1 MNQIKVSVKIKP
13 VEDDAIEVLSDGVC
27 RVEKV
32 SYLFDSVSPGTVNNR
47 QFFAQNVEAQLQQL
61 LQGYN
66 VCVLCYGFTGSGK
79 TFTMFGSGSSE
90 VNPQPGISYLAVEN
104 LIGDATLISMSL
116 CVVEV
121 YLDKVYDLINP
132 ANDGVRV
139 TGEGLQG
146 ATPIDIN
153 TVMQFRRV
161 LSKAVGYRQSGSTT
175 ANSTSSR
182 SHCVVIVTVRCRN
195 PETQQ
200 ESEGELYL
208 VDLAGCE
215 RLDERSIG
223 DRVTLRESQSINRSV
238 FAINNVVMAC
248 SQGKS
253 FVPYRNSKI
262 TMILRNAFGG
272 NSLTQ
277 VIVCC
282 DGSKATDSS
291 NSLRFG
297 SRCKLINNDAL
308 ANIEEEDPRDIIIME
323 LREQIEDLRR
333 QLALIGDVP
342 SPTGSPKA
350 RIDDT
355 PRTRES
361 WNKARNSELTEIR
374 GAINSMKCLEEGPP
388 AAPVIA
394 VGDDFCC

>member
-161 LSKAVGYRQSGSTT
+161 LSKAVGYRQCGSTT

-350 RIDDT
+350 
-355 PRTRES
+355 S
-361 WNKARNSELTEIR
+361 AC
-374 GAINSMKCLEEGPP
+374 GASASSGVNIPP
-388 AAPVIA
+388 APSPPA
-394 VGDDFCC
+394 CCWRPCFSPLA

>member
-13 VEDDAIEVLSDGVC
+13 VEDDAIEILADGVC

-32 SYLFDSVSPGTVNNR
+32 SYIFDSVSPGTLSN
-47 QFFAQNVEAQLQQL
+47 QEFFAKNIEQQLQQL
-61 LQGYN
+61 LEGYN

-79 TFTMFGSGSSE
+79 TYTMFGTQQESG
-90 VNPQPGISYLAVEN
+90 IAFLAVEN
-104 LIGDATLISMSL
+104 LIGAVTLTSMTL
-116 CVVEV
+116 RVVEV
-121 YLDKVYDLINP
+121 YLDKVYDLISGDNT
-132 ANDGVRV
+132 AVRV

-146 ATPIDIN
+146 ATHLEIN
-153 TVMQFRRV
+153 TVLQFRRV
-161 LSKAVGYRQSGSTT
+161 LSKAVGYRQSGSTA

-182 SHCVVIVTVRCRN
+182 SHCVAIVTVRCRN
-195 PETQQ
+195 PDTQQ

-223 DRVTLRESQSINRSV
+223 DTVTLRESQSINRSV

-262 TMILRNAFGG
+262 TRILRNAFGG

-282 DGSKATDSS
+282 DGSKPTDST

-297 SRCKLINNDAL
+297 ARCKLINNDAL
-308 ANIEEEDPRDIIIME
+308 ANIEEEDPRDIMIME
-323 LREQIEDLRR
+323 LREQIEDLQR
-333 QLALIGDVP
+333 QLAAIGCP
-342 SPTGSPKA
+342 REAAGTPNA
-350 RIDDT
+350 QADDT

-361 WNKARNSELTEIR
+361 WNRGRSSELQDIR
-374 GAINSMKCLEEGPP
+374 GAINSMKCLEERPP
-388 AAPVIA
+388 APPVVA
-394 VGDDFCC
+394 VGKEYCC